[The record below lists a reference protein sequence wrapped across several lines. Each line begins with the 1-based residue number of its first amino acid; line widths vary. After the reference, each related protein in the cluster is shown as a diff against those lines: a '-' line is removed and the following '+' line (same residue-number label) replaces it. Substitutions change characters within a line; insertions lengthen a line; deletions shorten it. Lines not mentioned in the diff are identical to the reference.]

1 MELVAGLAIAAVFVL
16 AVVAALRH
24 LAARRAESAS
34 RLVEDFNNEI
44 LSHTNEGIAVF
55 DRELRYV
62 LWNKAME
69 EQSGMK
75 AADVL
80 GRPALDLFPHLR
92 EQGIDAYIRMALEG
106 REVTTPEVRYSD
118 TRTGRSGWA
127 SALYRPRRDAAG
139 NNIGVI
145 GFIRDVTVR
154 RQAEEQIQYQAFH
167 DVLTGLGNRSLFQD
181 HLTLAVAIGQRRKR
195 VVAVLFLDL
204 DHFKLI
210 NDTFGHTFGDELLK
224 GIAARLKSCVRRVD
238 TVARIGGDEFAI
250 VLQDMERQ
258 EDAADLAHKIVELV
272 AQPIDIQGQR
282 LYVTA
287 SVGVS
292 IFPHDGED
300 AETLLKN
307 ADNAMYRAKSEGR
320 NNYQLCTP
328 ELRKWVQERL
338 TLESGL
344 HRALE
349 RGEFVLHYQPEV
361 DLATHQITGM
371 EALLRW
377 EDPERGLL
385 PPGSF
390 ISLAEDRGLIV
401 PIGVWALREACKQ
414 AKEFQAL
421 GFPHFRVSVNLSARQ
436 FRDPNLMNHV
446 DRALAESGLDPQCLE
461 LEITE
466 SIAMQDVEHSLRVL
480 NALRMRGITIAID
493 DFGTG
498 HSSLSYLKRFTIDAL
513 KIDRVFIND
522 LSVGETDQAIV
533 ASIIALAHGLKLRVI
548 AEGVEKEEQLHFLR
562 ENGCEEVQGFLF
574 SYPLPAHDFQR
585 LLTSQKT
592 VEPLPDFSRSV

>member
-1 MELVAGLAIAAVFVL
+1 MQVIVALCILAIIAL
-16 AVVAALRH
+16 AVVALLRH
-24 LAARRAESAS
+24 MAVRRAKAS
-34 RLVEDFNNEI
+34 LRDTEEFNEDI
-44 LSHTNEGIAVF
+44 LENVGEGIVIL
-55 DRELRYV
+55 DRELRYL
-62 LWNKAME
+62 LWNPFME
-69 EQSGMK
+69 KLSGMK
-75 AADVL
+75 ASEVL
-80 GRPALDLFPHLR
+80 GKCATDLFPYFR
-92 EQGIDAYIRMALEG
+92 EQGVDAYLKMALEG
-106 REVTTPEVRYSD
+106 RDVVTPEVRYSD
-118 TRTGRSGWA
+118 SHTRGGWT
-127 SALYRPRRDAAG
+127 SAHCLPRRDQTG
-139 NNIGVI
+139 QVTGVI
-145 GFIRDVTVR
+145 VFIRDVTLR
-154 RQAEEQIQYQAFH
+154 RQAEDQIQYQAFH
-167 DVLTGLGNRSLFQD
+167 DLLTGLGNRSLFQD
-181 HLTLAVAIGQRRKR
+181 HLTLAVAIAQRRKR

-204 DHFKLI
+204 DHFKLV

-224 GIAARLKSCVRRVD
+224 AVAERLKNCVRRVD

-258 EDAADLAHKIVELV
+258 EDAADLARKVVEIV
-272 AQPIDIQGQR
+272 AQPLEINGQR

-287 SVGVS
+287 SIGVS

-361 DLATHQITGM
+361 DLATYEITGM

-377 EDPERGLL
+377 DDPERGLL

-390 ISLAEDRGLIV
+390 ISLAEERGLIV
-401 PIGVWALREACKQ
+401 PIGVWVLREACRQ
-414 AKEFQAL
+414 AREFQGF
-421 GFPHFRVSVNLSARQ
+421 GFPNFRVAVNLSARQ
-436 FRDPNLMNHV
+436 FRDPNLMNHI

-466 SIAMQDVEHSLRVL
+466 SIAMLDVDHSLRVL
-480 NALRMRGITIAID
+480 NAMRMRGITIAID

-513 KIDRVFIND
+513 KIDRVFISD
-522 LSVGETDQAIV
+522 ITTGDSDQAIV
-533 ASIIALAHGLKLRVI
+533 SAIIALAHGLKLRVI
-548 AEGVEKEEQLHFLR
+548 AEGVEKEEQLEFLKKS
-562 ENGCEEVQGFLF
+562 GCEEVQGFLF
-574 SYPLPAHDFQR
+574 SYPLPAADFQR
-585 LLTSQKT
+585 LLTTQRT
-592 VEPLPDFSRSV
+592 VQPLPDFSRRA

>member
-1 MELVAGLAIAAVFVL
+1 MAV
-16 AVVAALRH
+16 
-24 LAARRAESAS
+24 RRAKAS
-34 RLVEDFNNEI
+34 LRDTEEFNEDI
-44 LSHTNEGIAVF
+44 LENVGEGIVIL
-55 DRELRYV
+55 DRELRYL
-62 LWNKAME
+62 LWNPFME
-69 EQSGMK
+69 KLSGMK
-75 AADVL
+75 ASEVL
-80 GRPALDLFPHLR
+80 GKCATDLFPYFR
-92 EQGIDAYIRMALEG
+92 EQGVDAYLKMALEG
-106 REVTTPEVRYSD
+106 RDVVTPEVRYSD
-118 TRTGRSGWA
+118 SHTRGGWT
-127 SALYRPRRDAAG
+127 SAHCLPRRDQTG
-139 NNIGVI
+139 QVTGVI
-145 GFIRDVTVR
+145 VFIRDVTLR
-154 RQAEEQIQYQAFH
+154 RQAEDQIQYQAFH
-167 DVLTGLGNRSLFQD
+167 DLLTGLGNRSLFQD
-181 HLTLAVAIGQRRKR
+181 HLTLAVAIAQRRKR

-204 DHFKLI
+204 DHFKLV

-224 GIAARLKSCVRRVD
+224 AVAERLKNCVRRVD

-258 EDAADLAHKIVELV
+258 EDAADLARKVVEIV
-272 AQPIDIQGQR
+272 AQPLEINGQR

-287 SVGVS
+287 SIGVS

-361 DLATHQITGM
+361 DLATYEITGM

-377 EDPERGLL
+377 DDPERGLL

-390 ISLAEDRGLIV
+390 ISLAEERGLIV
-401 PIGVWALREACKQ
+401 PIGVWVLREACRQ
-414 AKEFQAL
+414 AREFQGF
-421 GFPHFRVSVNLSARQ
+421 GFPNFRVAVNLSARQ
-436 FRDPNLMNHV
+436 FRDPNLMNHI

-466 SIAMQDVEHSLRVL
+466 SIAMLDVDHSLRVL
-480 NALRMRGITIAID
+480 NAMRMRGITIAID

-513 KIDRVFIND
+513 KIDRVFISD
-522 LSVGETDQAIV
+522 ITTGDSDQAIV
-533 ASIIALAHGLKLRVI
+533 SAIIALAHGLKLRVI
-548 AEGVEKEEQLHFLR
+548 AEGVEKEEQLEFLKKS
-562 ENGCEEVQGFLF
+562 GCEEVQGFLF
-574 SYPLPAHDFQR
+574 SYPLPAADFQR
-585 LLTSQKT
+585 LLTTQRT
-592 VEPLPDFSRSV
+592 VQPLPDFSRRA